1 MSKNNNYYFQ
11 AFVELIKFSK
21 EAAKFLHKIASFYD
35 HDKIDSYVVEMH
47 NIEHTADKKTHELM
61 EKLYKEFIP
70 PIEREDIIT
79 LVSKIDNITDS
90 IEDVLL
96 QLYMYNVTTI
106 KENVIS
112 FCELIIK
119 SIEEL
124 EKVFAD
130 FHNFKKSQI
139 TREGIVIVN
148 DIEEKGDNL
157 FTATVRKLFK
167 EHPNSNQTL
176 IYNEIYRQLES
187 CLDASE
193 DVANTLEAI
202 ILKNS

>member
-139 TREGIVIVN
+139 VREGIVIVN